1 MQKRERLLAGAVALL
16 AGGWLID
23 SVVIQPTLAWFA
35 AMEKDTQTA
44 TREAG
49 EATVLID
56 RQTRILADWR
66 GRHAAGLVDNE
77 DQARFRMQRTL
88 QDAAK
93 SSGFT
98 IASVGGGQLVAA
110 TQEQVYDLLRL
121 SVSGHGSLEQVQ
133 QFVAT
138 LESAAQPLRIER
150 AELSSGDARKDALDT
165 ALTLSTRL
173 VAESAR
179 GGRAVPEGTVAW
191 KPEKRGTALDEA
203 IHDAKPFL
211 ADRRHAVARTVR
223 ETKEEPTTTVVP
235 TATSKAGWAL
245 VGILASAEESVAFL
259 RHQGDGSERV
269 LKTGEQFDGHTVVAV
284 DQHGLRLRRAETAET
299 PAQEQLISVGQDL
312 KGQALDGTITAVR
325 RTNGTSG
332 TSGNGSASSTV
343 SPGAAAAPFQI
354 PTIPTDP
361 AREAILQRLRSQR
374 NRAP

>member
-16 AGGWLID
+16 VGGWLID
-23 SVVIQPTLAWFA
+23 SVVVQPTLAWFA
-35 AMEKDTQTA
+35 AMEKDTQAA

-56 RQTRILADWR
+56 RQARILSDWR
-66 GRHAAGLVDNE
+66 SRHAAGLIDNE

-110 TQEQVYDLLRL
+110 TQDQVYDLLRL

-133 QFVAT
+133 RFVAT

-165 ALTLSTRL
+165 ALTISTRL
-173 VAESAR
+173 VAETAR
-179 GGRAVPEGTVAW
+179 GGRAVPEGTIAW

-223 ETKEEPTTTVVP
+223 ETREEPTTTVVP
-235 TATSKAGWAL
+235 TTGAKAGWAL

-299 PAQEQLISVGQDL
+299 PAQEQLIAVGQDL

-325 RTNGTSG
+325 RTNGSGSTSS
-332 TSGNGSASSTV
+332 TSTV
-343 SPGAAAAPFQI
+343 SPAAAAAPFQI

-361 AREAILQRLRSQR
+361 AREAILQRLRQQR

>member
-1 MQKRERLLAGAVALL
+1 MQQRERLLAGAVALL
-16 AGGWLID
+16 VGGWLID
-23 SVVIQPTLAWFA
+23 SVVVQPTLAWFA
-35 AMEKDTQTA
+35 AMDKDTQAA

-49 EATVLID
+49 EASVLID
-56 RQTRILADWR
+56 RQARILADWR

-133 QFVAT
+133 RFVAT

-150 AELSSGDARKDALDT
+150 AEVSSGDARKDALDA

-173 VAESAR
+173 VAETAR

-191 KPEKRGTALDEA
+191 SPDKRGTTLDEA

-211 ADRRHAVARTVR
+211 ADRRHAVARTVT
-223 ETKEEPTTTVVP
+223 ETTDEPTTTTV
-235 TATSKAGWAL
+235 ATPVSSKGWAL
-245 VGILASAEESVAFL
+245 VGISVSDEDSVAFV
-259 RHQGDGSERV
+259 RHQGDGSERI
-269 LKTGEQFDGHTVVAV
+269 LKAGEQLDGHTVVAV
-284 DQHGLRLRRAETAET
+284 EKHGLRLRLAQTAET
-299 PAQEQLISVGQDL
+299 PEQDTLIAVGQDL
-312 KGQALDGTITAVR
+312 KGQAVDGVITATR
-325 RTNGTSG
+325 RTTGAT
-332 TSGNGSASSTV
+332 TSSTTV
-343 SPGAAAAPFQI
+343 APGVTATPFAV
-354 PTIPTDP
+354 PTMPTDP
-361 AREAILQRLRSQR
+361 AREAILNRLRSQR